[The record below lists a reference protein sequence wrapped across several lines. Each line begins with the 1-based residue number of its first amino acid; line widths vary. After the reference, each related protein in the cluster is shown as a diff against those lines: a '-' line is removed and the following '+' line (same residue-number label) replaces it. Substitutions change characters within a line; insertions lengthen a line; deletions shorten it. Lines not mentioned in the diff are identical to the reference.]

1 MATKKIKVPTLEYE
15 TIITIEVSGWFHTM
29 LQTTLVGL
37 SHGKQEEFKKAL
49 EKLKTGEP
57 PASPY
62 EGEIHVIA
70 ILINSIETAAKAQG
84 KVSEK
89 EIEVDD
95 NFNPI
100 EN

>member
-1 MATKKIKVPTLEYE
+1 MATKKIKVPTIEHE
-15 TIITIEVSGWFHTM
+15 TIVTIEVSGWFLTM

-37 SHGKQEEFKKAL
+37 SQGKHEEFKKAI

-57 PASPY
+57 PLDAY
-62 EGEIHVIA
+62 EGEIQVMA

>member
-1 MATKKIKVPTLEYE
+1 MATKKIKVPTLDYE
-15 TIITIEVSGWFHTM
+15 TLVTIEVSGWFHTM
-29 LQTTLVGL
+29 LQTTLVGI
-37 SHGKQEEFKKAL
+37 SQGKQEEFKKAI

-57 PASPY
+57 PLNAY

-95 NFNPI
+95 NFNPTG
-100 EN
+100 N